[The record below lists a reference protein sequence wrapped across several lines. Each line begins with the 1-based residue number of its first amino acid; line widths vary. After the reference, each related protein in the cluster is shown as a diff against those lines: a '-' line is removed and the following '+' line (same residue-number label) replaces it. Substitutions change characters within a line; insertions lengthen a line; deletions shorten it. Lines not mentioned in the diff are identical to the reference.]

1 MNKHLMRQV
10 KELQTKLAKAQE
22 ELATTMVE
30 ASAGGGAVTI
40 VISGQQKFQ
49 SVKISPEAVDPSEIG
64 LLEDL
69 VLAAINE
76 AMEKSQQVAQERL
89 GGLAGG
95 LNIPGL

>member
-1 MNKHLMRQV
+1 MRQV

-76 AMEKSQQVAQERL
+76 AMEKSQQLAQERL

-95 LNIPGL
+95 LNIPGF

>member
-76 AMEKSQQVAQERL
+76 AMEKSQQLAQERL

-95 LNIPGL
+95 LNIPGF

>member
-10 KELQTKLAKAQE
+10 KELQSKLAKAQE
-22 ELATTMVE
+22 ELANTHVE
-30 ASAGGGAVTI
+30 ASVGGGAVTI

-49 SVKISPEAVDPSEIG
+49 SVKISPEAVDPNEIS

-76 AMEKSQQVAQERL
+76 AMEKSQQLAQERL

>member
-49 SVKISPEAVDPSEIG
+49 SVKISPEAVDPNEIG

-76 AMEKSQQVAQERL
+76 AMEKSQQLAHDRL

>member
-1 MNKHLMRQV
+1 MRQV

-30 ASAGGGAVTI
+30 ASVGGGAVTI

-49 SVKISPEAVDPSEIG
+49 SVKISPEAVDPNEIG